1 MLVSGSILSD
11 KVSTKDAVKCME
23 NANVDYLHIDVMDGK
38 FVKNKSYTIKEV
50 VDLTK
55 YTNKQLDIHLMV
67 KNPLKYIDA
76 FSMLNTAYITFH
88 YEAVKNPDEIINNIK
103 NNGIK
108 VGLSIKPETN
118 VNEIEKYLNK
128 VDLILVMSVEPGR
141 SGQSFMDSVIYKTE
155 ILKKLRDEKKYNF
168 IINIDGGINSESF
181 LKIKDNVDMVVSA
194 SYLLSGNARE
204 KVESFKKC
212 N

>member
-38 FVKNKSYTIKEV
+38 FVENKSYTIKEV
-50 VDLTK
+50 MDLTK

>member
-38 FVKNKSYTIKEV
+38 FVENKSYTIKEV

-108 VGLSIKPETN
+108 VGLSIKPETK

-141 SGQSFMDSVIYKTE
+141 SGQSFMNSVIYKTE

>member
-50 VDLTK
+50 MDLTK

-88 YEAVKNPDEIINNIK
+88 YEAVRNPDEIIDSIK
-103 NNGIK
+103 NKGIK
-108 VGLSIKPETN
+108 VGLSIKPKTN
-118 VNEIEKYLNK
+118 VNEIEKYLSK
-128 VDLILVMSVEPGR
+128 VDLILIMSVEPGK

-168 IINIDGGINSESF
+168 IINIDGGINNESF
-181 LKIKDNVDMVVSA
+181 PKIKDNVDMVVSA
-194 SYLLSGNARE
+194 SYLLSGNAKE
-204 KVESFKKC
+204 KVECFKKC

>member
-1 MLVSGSILSD
+1 MLISGSILSD

-38 FVKNKSYTIKEV
+38 FVENKSYTIKEV
-50 VDLTK
+50 MDLTK

-67 KNPLKYIDA
+67 KNPLRYIDA

-88 YEAVKNPDEIINNIK
+88 YEAVRNPDEIIDSIK
-103 NNGIK
+103 NKGIK
-108 VGLSIKPETN
+108 VGLSIKPKTN
-118 VNEIEKYLNK
+118 VNEIEKYLSK
-128 VDLILVMSVEPGR
+128 VDLILIMSVEPGK

-168 IINIDGGINSESF
+168 IINIDGGINNESF
-181 LKIKDNVDMVVSA
+181 PKIKDNVDMVVSA

>member
-88 YEAVKNPDEIINNIK
+88 YEAVKNPDEIIKNIK